1 MEIICNFGVRKNDK
15 IYLNDSSNQYLNH
28 NKYFKTLKGRYYKK
42 KNYWIFNLKNL
53 SQDFSEKDIQ
63 KIIVQSKN
71 NFLIESH
78 NNQKHNDKDSDS
90 GKNSEKD
97 NNSEKNDNYDNNS
110 EKNDNYDNNSE
121 ENDNYDNNSEKNSE
135 EDNNKIDNSSQT
147 YSDYFVES
155 VYSTNLKDNI
165 SEKEQSEDISENEM
179 TEVSSE
185 VEENSEKSNHLKNY
199 LEVEGGYTSKYNDNS
214 KQDDNM
220 SNISDITNTSKEIYE
235 EQKSSN
241 IFNTEYIMHKNIS
254 IISNYKACP
263 DSNLY
268 LYVKKYIDI
277 LQS

>member
-53 SQDFSEKDIQ
+53 SKDFSENDIE

-71 NFLIESH
+71 SSLFES
-78 NNQKHNDKDSDS
+78 NNSQKYNDKDNDS

-97 NNSEKNDNYDNNS
+97 NNSEENNDEYNNSEKNDDEDNNS
-110 EKNDNYDNNSE
+110 EKNGDE
-121 ENDNYDNNSEKNSE
+121 DNNSEKNSE

-155 VYSTNLKDNI
+155 VYSTNLNDNI
-165 SEKEQSEDISENEM
+165 SEKEQSEDISENDRS
-179 TEVSSE
+179 EVSSE
-185 VEENSEKSNHLKNY
+185 AEENSEKSNHLKNY
-199 LEVEGGYTSKYNDNS
+199 LEVEGGYTSKYNDKS

-220 SNISDITNTSKEIYE
+220 SNISDITNTSREIYE

-254 IISNYKACP
+254 IISKYKTCP